1 MQTEQNQQSRVMF
14 ANPCLCSSLIASCRA
29 GRNPF
34 EFALCIRILRN
45 TRIRYMA
52 ATRKVHRRGRFK
64 CNQLR
69 RIAELMDVRSI
80 EPELRSLMVAGLE
93 GDAAAHKML
102 LEKLSVQLR
111 GYFKAQLGRYGRDPV
126 EAEDLVQETLIA
138 VHTRRHTYDRS
149 QLLTPWLY
157 AVARYRLVDYLR
169 RTKAMASDVPI
180 EEAEELLADDDPS
193 PVGSGLDLQKL
204 MAQLSPQA

>member
-1 MQTEQNQQSRVMF
+1 
-14 ANPCLCSSLIASCRA
+14 
-29 GRNPF
+29 
-34 EFALCIRILRN
+34 
-45 TRIRYMA
+45 MA
-52 ATRKVHRRGRFK
+52 AIRKVHRRGRFK

-126 EAEDLVQETLIA
+126 EAEDLVQEVLIA

-149 QLLTPWLY
+149 QLLTPWVY
-157 AVARYRLVDYLR
+157 AIARYKFSDYLR
-169 RTKAMASDVPI
+169 RSKISRTDVPI
-180 EEAEELLADDDPS
+180 EDAEALTAYNDSAQVESNLDLDKLLAGIS
-193 PVGSGLDLQKL
+193 PKTRQAIQYVKLEGLSVSEAAARSGVSESAVKVAVHRGLKALATMITKKE
-204 MAQLSPQA
+204 PR

>member
-1 MQTEQNQQSRVMF
+1 FGLVQ
-14 ANPCLCSSLIASCRA
+14 
-29 GRNPF
+29 RN
-34 EFALCIRILRN
+34 LRN
-45 TRIRYMA
+45 KRVCYIA
-52 ATRKVHRRGRFK
+52 AIRKVHRRGRFK

-126 EAEDLVQETLIA
+126 EAEDLVQEVLIA

-149 QLLTPWLY
+149 QLLTPWVY
-157 AVARYRLVDYLR
+157 AVARYKFSDYVGRSKLSR
-169 RTKAMASDVPI
+169 ADVPI
-180 EEAEELLADDDPS
+180 AAHGARPAETDS
-193 PVGSGLDLQKL
+193 T
-204 MAQLSPQA
+204 